1 MGDSLLIPQTIVKP
15 RTFVGLM
22 TLYES
27 NYIRLLRIIPGIHSM
42 DGCFK
47 SRSADNS
54 ELSVEILE
62 TSKHT
67 ITLSITY
74 LLNTSEGLL
83 SDPDMIVRVY
93 LDGKQAEVLNIG
105 KGRRV
110 GALRRFAS
118 EHRKEIDRR
127 WRLNI
132 ILNKWL
138 EYLSDQ
144 GHLIIDY

>member
-1 MGDSLLIPQTIVKP
+1 MSDSLLIPQTIVKP

-27 NYIRLLRIIPGIHSM
+27 NYIRLLRIIPDIHSM

-67 ITLSITY
+67 ITLSITFPIY
-74 LLNTSEGLL
+74 TIN
-83 SDPDMIVRVY
+83 IV
-93 LDGKQAEVLNIG
+93 
-105 KGRRV
+105 
-110 GALRRFAS
+110 
-118 EHRKEIDRR
+118 
-127 WRLNI
+127 
-132 ILNKWL
+132 
-138 EYLSDQ
+138 
-144 GHLIIDY
+144 